1 MTKKLLVTGAGGF
14 VGGSVV
20 VQAEKEWDVHGVV
33 RQDHLPPK
41 NAVRFHRLD
50 LQDAEKLVQ
59 LFKEIKPHAVIHA
72 AAIANIDFCQEHR
85 EQAEAVNV
93 GVTQHLAELCAEVDF
108 VDIDPVT
115 YNVFDGRKGFY
126 VEEDE
131 PHPVNF
137 YAETK
142 VRAEK
147 IVARMENSVV
157 ARLSLVMGLP
167 LLGAGNS
174 FLAKM
179 LTKLEEG
186 ETIKVPENEIRTPV
200 DVITLGRALL
210 ELAENDFGGVIHLA
224 GSDRLARYDMARRIA
239 AHLGLP
245 RELIVAVNSNAIP
258 GRAPALKMHRW
269 TIQKRKRCCERRC
282 IRCREGWN

>member
-1 MTKKLLVTGAGGF
+1 
-14 VGGSVV
+14 
-20 VQAEKEWDVHGVV
+20 
-33 RQDHLPPK
+33 
-41 NAVRFHRLD
+41 
-50 LQDAEKLVQ
+50 
-59 LFKEIKPHAVIHA
+59 
-72 AAIANIDFCQEHR
+72 
-85 EQAEAVNV
+85 
-93 GVTQHLAELCAEVDF
+93 
-108 VDIDPVT
+108 
-115 YNVFDGRKGFY
+115 
-126 VEEDE
+126 
-131 PHPVNF
+131 
-137 YAETK
+137 
-142 VRAEK
+142 
-147 IVARMENSVV
+147 MENSVI
-157 ARLSLVMGLP
+157 ARLSLVVGLP

-258 GRAPALKMHRW
+258 GRAPRPEDASLDNSKAKKMLRTPMHSLSGGLEL
-269 TIQKRKRCCERRC
+269 ILNFKE
-282 IRCREGWN
+282 N